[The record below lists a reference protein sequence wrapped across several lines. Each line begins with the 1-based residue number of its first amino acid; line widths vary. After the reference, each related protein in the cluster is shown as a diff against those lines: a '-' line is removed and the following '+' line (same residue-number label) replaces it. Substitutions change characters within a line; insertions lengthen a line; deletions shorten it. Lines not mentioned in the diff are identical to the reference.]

1 MEVELK
7 TEFSKEDTE
16 DFYASFERLYE
27 TTQNKII
34 LYMKLLKH
42 SSSAECRHKRTNTTF
57 KTINR

>member
-27 TTQNKII
+27 TTQNK
-34 LYMKLLKH
+34 
-42 SSSAECRHKRTNTTF
+42 SSF
-57 KTINR
+57 I